1 MACAENLFP
10 GKYQVEEKQSGEYYA
25 VDKGKHE
32 AEIRVT
38 EGNSTEDCS
47 FTVFNSKTRITL
59 EKTDARK
66 KNPMEQVVFVVAEAE
81 ASQKEMTRKELL
93 EKGKEIT
100 TDREGK
106 ISLTELK
113 HQKAYFFTEVKTRD
127 GYQLDETVYRIPVD
141 EQGLI
146 DGKKEKTLKLVNEPV
161 VKKETPKAA
170 EAVKTEDESR
180 GVLFLFLLAGSAGIL
195 GAALRGRKKKRH

>member
-1 MACAENLFP
+1 MRDQIRF
-10 GKYQVEEKQSGEYYA
+10 KIRKEEK
-25 VDKGKHE
+25 
-32 AEIRVT
+32 T
-38 EGNSTEDCS
+38 
-47 FTVFNSKTRITL
+47 
-59 EKTDARK
+59 
-66 KNPMEQVVFVVAEAE
+66 KN
-81 ASQKEMTRKELL
+81 
-93 EKGKEIT
+93 
-100 TDREGK
+100 
-106 ISLTELK
+106 
-113 HQKAYFFTEVKTRD
+113 